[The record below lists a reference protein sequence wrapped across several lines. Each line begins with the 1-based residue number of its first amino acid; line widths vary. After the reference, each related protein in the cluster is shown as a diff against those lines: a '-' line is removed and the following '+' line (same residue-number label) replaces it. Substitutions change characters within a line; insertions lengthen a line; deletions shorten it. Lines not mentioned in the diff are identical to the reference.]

1 MKTLD
6 WFFLFVIVTVGVTLG
21 NLVALKIAADQIN
34 SSVKQSPLA
43 GLLGSLGSRA

>member
-21 NLVALKIAADQIN
+21 NLVALKIAADQIRELKTPTATN
-34 SSVKQSPLA
+34 
-43 GLLGSLGSRA
+43 G